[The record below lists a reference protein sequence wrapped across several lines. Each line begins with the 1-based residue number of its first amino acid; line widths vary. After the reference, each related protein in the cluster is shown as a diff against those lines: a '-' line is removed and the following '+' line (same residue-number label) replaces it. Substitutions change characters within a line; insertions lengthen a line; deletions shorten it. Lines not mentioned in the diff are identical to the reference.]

1 MMLTFYYFLD
11 SQLFVRRQLFLIFW
25 IKQAA
30 LILDDNFQAM
40 FYFQTYG
47 SGITFAIFSLLG
59 TKDVLSDKFM
69 MCVKGFAMTS
79 AQSFSSLGGRLSVFG
94 RFCRDFS

>member
-1 MMLTFYYFLD
+1 MF
-11 SQLFVRRQLFLIFW
+11 RRQLFLIFW
-25 IKQAA
+25 IEQVT

-47 SGITFAIFSLLG
+47 CGITFAILSLFE
-59 TKDVLSDKFM
+59 TKNVLSDKFM

-79 AQSFSSLGGRLSVFG
+79 AQSFSSLGGRLSG
-94 RFCRDFS
+94 SGDFVDFN